1 MSSGMVIALVIDLPL
16 SSSNR
21 LDNGGPL
28 LPHHLPLRR
37 AFATGFQGVLMF
49 AVPNCQLN
57 KQFLSSSVVAS
68 EATCVIT
75 IAVQLAYHASI
86 DLVG

>member
-1 MSSGMVIALVIDLPL
+1 
-16 SSSNR
+16 
-21 LDNGGPL
+21 
-28 LPHHLPLRR
+28 
-37 AFATGFQGVLMF
+37 MF